1 MERAVPL
8 PMKLKESTFSRRNFL
23 NGFLGFGFLGLIGYL
38 LYPIKKFLLKGM
50 EYEIEKSFSVNEEEI
65 IRGIKKRGYHIFLY
79 GKGKKEVLVFSDPRD
94 GELKAFFATCTHAE
108 CTVQYVPKEKLRQ
121 YGLAEEQI
129 WCACHNGYY
138 DLDGKVIQG
147 PPPKPL
153 TPLDISKNGNT
164 GELTF
169 SMRAKSEKA

>member
-1 MERAVPL
+1 
-8 PMKLKESTFSRRNFL
+8 MKLKESTFSRRSFL
-23 NGFLGFGFLGLIGYL
+23 NGFLGFGFLGLLGYI

-50 EYEIEKSFSVNEEEI
+50 EYKPPESFSVSEEEI
-65 IRGIKKRGYHIFLY
+65 RSGIKEKGYHIFLY
-79 GKGKKEVLVFSDPRD
+79 DGKMEVIVFSSPRD

-108 CTVQYVPKEKLRQ
+108 CTVQYVPEEKRF
-121 YGLAEEQI
+121 

-138 DLDGKVIQG
+138 DVDGKVIKG

-153 TPLDISKNGNT
+153 SPLGISKDGNT

-169 SMRAKSEKA
+169 SMRA